1 MNTYKISFGQKKK
14 RQSLSYLI
22 TSDSV
27 FTFSRVIPD
36 LIFYYIFFTKMWN
49 HAKQIKVNL
58 VHLKS
63 LYYERVYVF
72 LLDDAAVVVYQP
84 TDWSGG

>member
-1 MNTYKISFGQKKK
+1 
-14 RQSLSYLI
+14 
-22 TSDSV
+22 
-27 FTFSRVIPD
+27 
-36 LIFYYIFFTKMWN
+36 MWN